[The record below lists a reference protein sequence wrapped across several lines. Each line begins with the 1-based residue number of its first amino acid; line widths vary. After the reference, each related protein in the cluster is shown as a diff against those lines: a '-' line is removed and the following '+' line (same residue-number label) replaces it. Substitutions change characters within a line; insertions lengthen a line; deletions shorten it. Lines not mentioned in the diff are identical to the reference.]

1 MATTTTVQPIITRP
15 ASDRSIWRRDMEGK
29 ECTGAEIFVE
39 SLVREGVDLM
49 FGYPGGVVLKIFDEL
64 YARRN
69 QISVITPRHEQ
80 AGVHAADGWAK
91 ATGRVGTVI
100 VTSGP
105 GATNTI
111 TGIATAQMDSVPL
124 VVFTGQVSRELIGSD
139 AFQETDAIGITRPIV
154 KHSYLIESPAD
165 VAKIVRQAYYI
176 AGTGRPGVV
185 VVDIP
190 KNVTTEKAVFEWPE
204 TVSIRGYKPT
214 VEGHP
219 KSIQRLA
226 DAIAQAERPYL
237 YVGGGVVLA
246 NASEEL
252 MELVNKTH
260 IPVTTT
266 LMALGA
272 FPGTHPL
279 FVGMPGM
286 HGSKLANIAFQE
298 CDLIVSIGARFDDR
312 VTGKLSAF
320 APKAKIAHV
329 DVDPSSIKKNVKVDY
344 PVVGDA
350 KWVLQELNKIIK
362 PRQPNEWNR
371 TIAEM
376 KKTHWFK
383 YKPSTS
389 VIRPQYVV
397 EKIYEM
403 TKGEAIISSEVG
415 QMQMWAAQYYKFDR
429 PRRWLTSGGL
439 GTMGYGFPA
448 AIGAQ
453 LAFPEALVIDIAGD
467 GSIQMNIQELTTVV
481 QHNLPVKVAILNNGF
496 LGMVRQWQELFYQ
509 RHYSSTCL
517 GNIPNFA
524 KIAEAYGAKGLTART
539 HEEVVPVLE
548 EGLAYPGPAFMD
560 FLTNPEENV
569 FPMVPAG
576 KALDE
581 MQDEEWA

>member
-1 MATTTTVQPIITRP
+1 MADSGTAKAANR
-15 ASDRSIWRRDMEGK
+15 AFWRRDMEGK
-29 ECTGAEIFVE
+29 ECTGAEILVE
-39 SLVREGVDLM
+39 CIIREGVDLM
-49 FGYPGGVVLKIFDEL
+49 FGYPGGVVLKVFDEL
-64 YARRN
+64 YSRRD
-69 QISVITPRHEQ
+69 QIRVVLPRHEQ

-91 ATGRVGTVI
+91 VTGKVGTVF

-105 GATNTI
+105 GATNAV

-139 AFQETDAIGITRPIV
+139 AFQETDAIGVTRPIV
-154 KHSYLIESPAD
+154 KHSYMIERPQDIAR
-165 VAKIVRQAYYI
+165 IVRQAYYI
-176 AGTGRPGVV
+176 ASTGRPGVV
-185 VVDIP
+185 LVDVP
-190 KNVTTEKAVFEWPE
+190 KNVTFEKAVFEWPE
-204 TVSIRGYKPT
+204 TVSIRSYKPT
-214 VEGHP
+214 TEGHP

-226 DAIAQAERPYL
+226 DAIAESKRPYL
-237 YVGGGVVLA
+237 YVGGGVVMA
-246 NASEEL
+246 NASDHL
-252 MELVNKTH
+252 LELVNKTN

-279 FVGMPGM
+279 FAGMPGM
-286 HGSKLANIAFQE
+286 HGSKLANICFQE
-298 CDLIVSIGARFDDR
+298 CDLVIAVGARFDDR

-329 DVDPSSIKKNVKVDY
+329 DIDPSSIKKTVKVDY

-350 KWVLQELNKIIK
+350 HWVLRELNKVVK

-371 TIAEM
+371 TFAEM
-376 KKTHWFK
+376 KETHWFR
-383 YKPSTS
+383 YRPSTE
-389 VIRPQYVV
+389 VMRPQYVI

-403 TKGEAIISSEVG
+403 TKGDAIISTEVG
-415 QMQMWAAQYYKFDR
+415 QIQMWAAQFYKFDK

-453 LAFPEALVIDIAGD
+453 FAAPDAMVIDIAGD

-481 QHNLPVKVAILNNGF
+481 ENRLPVKVVILNNGY
-496 LGMVRQWQELFYQ
+496 LGMVRQWQEFFYD
-509 RHYSSTCL
+509 RHYSSSVIGGL
-517 GNIPNFA
+517 PDFA
-524 KIAEAYGAKGLTART
+524 KVADAFGAKGLTART
-539 HEEVVPVLE
+539 HDDVVPVLE
-548 EGLAYPGPAFMD
+548 EGLAHPGPVFMD
-560 FLTNPEENV
+560 FHINPEENV

-581 MQDEEWA
+581 MQEEEWA

>member
-1 MATTTTVQPIITRP
+1 
-15 ASDRSIWRRDMEGK
+15 MEGK